1 MSRTIT
7 RLVLLLGLALP
18 LSACGGADGLT
29 VPIAFPPTI
38 TGISPDHGIAT
49 GGTPLTVTGT
59 NFTALTIVTIGGI
72 PCLNPAVGS
81 STSLT
86 CTSPPGSVGAK
97 DVIVTTATGSDTLS
111 SGFTYIAPPLTLAP
125 GVGSAPV
132 VDVFV
137 SDAAGAP
144 LHLLLDVL
152 NAESDGPVLCGDEPL
167 SALAT
172 IAAGAGA
179 PISDMAEA
187 AGHFFGLEPDS
198 GVLFWYADAVSLG
211 LGGFP
216 DGWCMDPRLRGAA
229 TIDVL
234 AR

>member
-1 MSRTIT
+1 MSRTT
-7 RLVLLLGLALP
+7 ARLVLLLGLALS

-38 TGISPDHGIAT
+38 TGISPNQGITT

-59 NFTALTIVTIGGI
+59 NFTSLTIVTIGGI
-72 PCLNPAVGS
+72 PCLSPVIGS
-81 STSLT
+81 TTSLT
-86 CTSPPGSVGAK
+86 CTSPPGSAGAK
-97 DVIVTTATGSDTLS
+97 DVIVTTTTGSDTLS
-111 SGFTYIAPPLTLAP
+111 GGFTYVAPPLTLAP
-125 GVGSAPV
+125 GAGGAPV

-137 SDAAGAP
+137 SDAAGAA

-172 IAAGAGA
+172 IAAGA

-211 LGGFP
+211 LGGSP
-216 DGWCMDPRLRGAA
+216 DGWCMDPRLRNAA